1 MAAGTTEIA
10 AMSFEEAM
18 EELERIVQRLEQ
30 GRTPLEDAIAAYERG
45 AALKRHCEDKLRL
58 AQEKVEKIAL
68 DRNGVPA
75 AEPLESLD
83 PEPTG

>member
-1 MAAGTTEIA
+1 MAVDTTVIS

-18 EELERIVQRLEQ
+18 AELEQIVQRLEQ

-68 DRNGVPA
+68 DRAGIPA
-75 AEPLESLD
+75 AEPLD
-83 PEPTG
+83 PEAGG

>member
-75 AEPLESLD
+75 AEPLD
-83 PEPTG
+83 PEPAE

>member
-1 MAAGTTEIA
+1 MAVELTEIS

-18 EELERIVQRLEQ
+18 AELEQIVQRLEQ
-30 GRTPLEDAIAAYERG
+30 GRTPLEEAIAAYERG

-68 DRNGVPA
+68 DRSGAPVV
-75 AEPLESLD
+75 EPLDREA
-83 PEPTG
+83 GG

>member
-1 MAAGTTEIA
+1 MAAELTEIS

-18 EELERIVQRLEQ
+18 AELEQIVQRLEQ

-45 AALKRHCEDKLRL
+45 ATLKRHCEDKLRL

-68 DRNGVPA
+68 DRSGVPV
-75 AEPLESLD
+75 AEPLD
-83 PEPTG
+83 PEAGG

>member
-1 MAAGTTEIA
+1 MAVDTTVIS

-18 EELERIVQRLEQ
+18 AELEQIVQRLEQ
-30 GRTPLEDAIAAYERG
+30 GRTPLEEAIAAYERG

-68 DRNGVPA
+68 DRAGIPA
-75 AEPLESLD
+75 AEPLD
-83 PEPTG
+83 PEAGG

>member
-1 MAAGTTEIA
+1 MTAETTEIS

-18 EELERIVQRLEQ
+18 AELERIVQRLEQ

-68 DRNGVPA
+68 DRDGVPA
-75 AEPLESLD
+75 AAPLD
-83 PEPTG
+83 PEAGG

>member
-1 MAAGTTEIA
+1 MAVETTAIS

-18 EELERIVQRLEQ
+18 AELDQIVQRLEQ
-30 GRTPLEDAIAAYERG
+30 GRTPLEEAIAAYERG

-68 DRNGVPA
+68 DRAGVPA
-75 AEPLESLD
+75 AEPLE
-83 PEPTG
+83 PEPGR